1 MKKEFETRLTFI
13 WIFNILLMQYF
24 KIMENTLPIQQM
36 MLRKL
41 VSLLGEN
48 VMEIHTS
55 LKSISDREMRIIL
68 KSQILTTVEKK
79 RSNLEALI
87 EDTFSYA

>member
-13 WIFNILLMQYF
+13 WIFSILLMQYF
-24 KIMENTLPIQQM
+24 KIMENTLLIQQM

-48 VMEIHTS
+48 IMEIHTS

>member
-1 MKKEFETRLTFI
+1 
-13 WIFNILLMQYF
+13 
-24 KIMENTLPIQQM
+24 M

-55 LKSISDREMRIIL
+55 LKSISDREMRVIL
-68 KSQILTTVEKK
+68 KSQILTTVEEKEV
-79 RSNLEALI
+79 SNLEVLI
-87 EDTFSYA
+87 EASFFMHDIKPETIKGSVAYKNISFCEEQ

>member
-1 MKKEFETRLTFI
+1 
-13 WIFNILLMQYF
+13 
-24 KIMENTLPIQQM
+24 M

-55 LKSISDREMRIIL
+55 LKSISDREMRVIL
-68 KSQILTTVEKK
+68 KSQILTTVEEK
-79 RSNLEALI
+79 RSE
-87 EDTFSYA
+87 